1 MERRGVGRARA
12 GGQTQEV
19 TEGQR
24 DGTSGRAGLLWQ
36 CGYANKL
43 EPVVGGCGSVRK
55 KTEWERWVN
64 VMYASVCACV

>member
-1 MERRGVGRARA
+1 
-12 GGQTQEV
+12 V